1 VQASLIKVL
10 VNDFSGGFKQNHL
23 RRVWEWAVVLRDWR
37 PENNLTHG
45 LSLSRREHIAAWQ
58 AFSPGCCCQK
68 HPALELAK
76 VLTACDDFL
85 SRVAPFFEVDSVNP
99 LKVDHLGD
107 KLLNCST
114 NNPRLSRE
122 YF

>member
-10 VNDFSGGFKQNHL
+10 VNDLSGGFKQNYL
-23 RRVWEWAVVLRDWR
+23 RRVWERAVVLRDWR
-37 PENNLTHG
+37 PEDNLTHG
-45 LSLSRREHIAAWQ
+45 LGLPRREHIAARP
-58 AFSPGCCCQK
+58 AVGALRRGQK
-68 HPALELAK
+68 HATLELAK

-85 SRVAPFFEVDSVNP
+85 PRVAPFFEVDSVNP

-107 KLLNCST
+107 KLLNRST
-114 NNPRLSRE
+114 NNPWLSRE